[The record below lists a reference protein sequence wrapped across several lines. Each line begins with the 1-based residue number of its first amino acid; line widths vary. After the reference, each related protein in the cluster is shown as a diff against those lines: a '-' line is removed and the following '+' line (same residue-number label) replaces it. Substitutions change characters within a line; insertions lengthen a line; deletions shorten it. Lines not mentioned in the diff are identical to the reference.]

1 MEGRKR
7 FMNEYL
13 QYPTAAYGSVP
24 SFQNYEEE
32 VAFWDSHDITEFTEE
47 TVPIN
52 VQSTPGLTRQLMI
65 RLDEETDLT
74 LESMAQAEH
83 IKKSTL
89 ARKIIKMWLHEQK
102 ERNAS

>member
-1 MEGRKR
+1 MSK
-7 FMNEYL
+7 YL
-13 QYPTAAYGSVP
+13 NYPTPAYGSIP

-47 TVPIN
+47 TVPVN
-52 VQSTPGLTRQLMI
+52 VRSTPSLTKQLMI
-65 RLDEETDLT
+65 RLDEETDRA
-74 LESMAQAEH
+74 LEAMAEAED

-89 ARKIIKMWLHEQK
+89 VRKIVKLWLREQK

>member
-1 MEGRKR
+1 MSK
-7 FMNEYL
+7 YL
-13 QYPTAAYGSVP
+13 NYPTPAYGSIP

-47 TVPIN
+47 TVPVN
-52 VQSTPGLTRQLMI
+52 VRSTPALTRQLMI
-65 RLDEETDLT
+65 RLDEETDRT
-74 LESMAQAEH
+74 LEAMAEAED

-89 ARKIIKMWLHEQK
+89 VRKIIKLWLHEHK